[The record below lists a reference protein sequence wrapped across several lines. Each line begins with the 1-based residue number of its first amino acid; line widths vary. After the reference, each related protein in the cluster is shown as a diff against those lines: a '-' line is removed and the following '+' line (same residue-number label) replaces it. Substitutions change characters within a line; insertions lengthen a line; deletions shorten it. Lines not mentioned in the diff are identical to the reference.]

1 MTTSAQ
7 ELANVK
13 AQIEALKAKK
23 EIAEYE
29 EKVTQEAKDPVVR
42 ETEKKTAALMAGED
56 FRQVKSS
63 RVRCWGVVLGHLLCA
78 PVASVL
84 YSVKTEKWAPTV
96 VATGLAAVGVPLAI
110 LDAGVTATIAAPVT
124 SMVMTVNQ
132 IKEDRKRKGFV
143 GPQEADVAY
152 FTRSF

>member
-42 ETEKKTAALMAGED
+42 ETEKKTAALQAGED

-63 RVRCWGVVLGHLLCA
+63 RVRCWGVVLGHLLMA
-78 PVASVL
+78 PVASVI
-84 YSVKTEKWAPTV
+84 YSTKTEKWAPTL
-96 VATGLAAVGVPLAI
+96 VATGVAAVGIPLAVVDGGI
-110 LDAGVTATIAAPVT
+110 VAAAAAPIT
-124 SMVMTVNQ
+124 SIVMTVNQ
-132 IKEDRKRKGFV
+132 VKEDRRRKGFT
-143 GPQEADVAY
+143 GPEEADVAY